1 MEAWRIR
8 QWPLKVFQPVL
19 AWDSITKYHK
29 LSGLN
34 NRQLFLSSWG
44 WEVQDQV
51 PADLVPGEGPL
62 PDVQM
67 AAFPCVLIWQREREG
82 EKERGGCSRVSL
94 LIKALIPSCGPHPR
108 PASNHL
114 PTPKRPVSEYHP
126 LRIRVSTYKLWWE
139 DSSVHST

>member
-19 AWDSITKYHK
+19 AWDSIAKYHK

-67 AAFPCVLIWQREREG
+67 SAFPCVLIWQRERGG
-82 EKERGGCSRVSL
+82 EKERGGG
-94 LIKALIPSCGPHPR
+94 ALQC
-108 PASNHL
+108 L
-114 PTPKRPVSEYHP
+114 F
-126 LRIRVSTYKLWWE
+126 L
-139 DSSVHST
+139 

>member
-94 LIKALIPSCGPHPR
+94 LIKALIPF
-108 PASNHL
+108 
-114 PTPKRPVSEYHP
+114 
-126 LRIRVSTYKLWWE
+126 
-139 DSSVHST
+139 